1 MYCHSYDLSGK
12 MQDQHEGW
20 IDSNGGTSNCISIIN
35 DNCDCDS
42 ASQSQDLRSSAFQLF
57 HVCRKHIDDQ
67 IRAKPST
74 LLIMNPPPQKVAI
87 ALPLLLSHIR
97 HHSLPVVL
105 LVTIRPWIH
114 PSGSRN
120 RSSSSCISLSSTPS
134 QSHAQA
140 LISLRRT
147 CDAVMTFDGFAAM
160 VTPPPSEFSD
170 LAGIMTIRKMALQS
184 LAHFADSTTNR
195 RPPAHRYGM
204 KRDRRKM
211 HIRMLH
217 LPPEDFTSSA
227 GGRGSG
233 SGAGTT
239 SSTSSDSGN
248 IGSSSKKG
256 SRTALQPGMSCATTG
271 GSSSSSLDF

>member
-1 MYCHSYDLSGK
+1 
-12 MQDQHEGW
+12 
-20 IDSNGGTSNCISIIN
+20 
-35 DNCDCDS
+35 
-42 ASQSQDLRSSAFQLF
+42 
-57 HVCRKHIDDQ
+57 
-67 IRAKPST
+67 
-74 LLIMNPPPQKVAI
+74 MNAPTQKVAI

-105 LVTIRPWIH
+105 LVTVRPWIH
-114 PSGSRN
+114 PSGSR
-120 RSSSSCISLSSTPS
+120 SSCISLSSTPS

-160 VTPPPSEFSD
+160 VAPPPSEFSD

-195 RPPAHRYGM
+195 RPPANRYGM

-227 GGRGSG
+227 GGSG
-233 SGAGTT
+233 GGAGNTST

-248 IGSSSKKG
+248 INSSRKKG
-256 SRTALQPGMSCATTG
+256 SRTALQPGLSCATTG

>member
-1 MYCHSYDLSGK
+1 

-20 IDSNGGTSNCISIIN
+20 IDSNGTSNGITIIN
-35 DNCDCDS
+35 DDSAS

-57 HVCRKHIDDQ
+57 HACRKHIDDQ
-67 IRAKPST
+67 ITAKPST
-74 LLIMNPPPQKVAI
+74 VVRLLIMNAPTQKVAI

-105 LVTIRPWIH
+105 LVTVRSWIH
-114 PSGSRN
+114 P
-120 RSSSSCISLSSTPS
+120 RSSSSCISSTPS

-160 VTPPPSEFSD
+160 VAPPPSEFSD

-195 RPPAHRYGM
+195 RPPANRYGM

-227 GGRGSG
+227 GGNGGGSG
-233 SGAGTT
+233 SGAGNTST

-248 IGSSSKKG
+248 IGSTRSSKKG

-271 GSSSSSLDF
+271 GSSSSSLEF

>member
-1 MYCHSYDLSGK
+1 
-12 MQDQHEGW
+12 
-20 IDSNGGTSNCISIIN
+20 
-35 DNCDCDS
+35 
-42 ASQSQDLRSSAFQLF
+42 
-57 HVCRKHIDDQ
+57 
-67 IRAKPST
+67 
-74 LLIMNPPPQKVAI
+74 MNAPTEKVAI

-97 HHSLPVVL
+97 HRSLPVVL
-105 LVTIRPWIH
+105 LVTVRPWIH
-114 PSGSRN
+114 PSGSR
-120 RSSSSCISLSSTPS
+120 SSFKSLSSTPS

-160 VTPPPSEFSD
+160 VAPPPSEFSD

-195 RPPAHRYGM
+195 RPPANRYGM

-227 GGRGSG
+227 GG
-233 SGAGTT
+233 SGAGNT
-239 SSTSSDSGN
+239 STSFTSSDSGN

-256 SRTALQPGMSCATTG
+256 SRTALQPGLSCATTG